1 MLALSMAL
9 QYIDKQAL
17 PAASILGIIQDL
29 VGVTQ
34 RPCCSCN
41 NLTYPKNLTGKD
53 YSWTNSVF
61 YFGYLAFT
69 YLIPYLMVKFPIG
82 KVLSFTL

>member
-1 MLALSMAL
+1 MAL

-17 PAASILGIIQDL
+17 PAASILGIVEDL
-29 VGVTQ
+29 VGNFLEE
-34 RPCCSCN
+34 PPLFSP
-41 NLTYPKNLTGKD
+41 LMYPKHLTGNQ

-69 YLIPYLMVKFPIG
+69 YIIPYLMVKFPIG